1 MPDQQAGQQVLTF
14 TTKYILFRS
23 HTTDPT
29 HSIRKSSFHLLEIYK
44 KFTFLKQK
52 SPVCQTGDFCFII
65 VNVKINLTFTIII
78 LFILPCTSDDCLISV
93 QIGTGK
99 RNLFI
104 AFTIFRVFHFILL
117 CSLLSSDLSG
127 MIM

>member
-29 HSIRKSSFHLLEIYK
+29 HLIRKNSFHLLEIYK

-99 RNLFI
+99 RNLLRLLYFGY
-104 AFTIFRVFHFILL
+104 FILYFFVL
-117 CSLLSSDLSG
+117 YYLQTYQV
-127 MIM
+127 